1 MIFISRFKY
10 FWEKY
15 FKNDQ
20 IDMKKLVLPII
31 IEQLL
36 ASTIG
41 LFDTIMVSSAGEA
54 AVAGV
59 STVDSLNL
67 LLINLFMGIAT
78 GTTVVISQYIGANRY
93 KDAKRTATQS
103 LWASIFISVLI
114 MTLCVIDCHWVL
126 SLLFGKIEQDV
137 MGHAVSYFLY
147 SAISYPFLAVYST
160 CAAIYRAKGNATATM
175 IISIIMNIINVSGN
189 AIFIYGFK
197 MGAGGAALSSLI
209 SRAVGAMIMVLLLL
223 RRSEEINIRKMFP
236 FKFQWDVLKLVL
248 LIGLPA
254 AAESVIFQLGKVM
267 TQSFITGYGTEAI
280 TANGVVNT
288 IFAIAL
294 IPGNSLNIAIMT
306 VVGQLIGAGKTKE
319 AKRYVWLFGGI
330 VMLLQVFTN
339 SIIYAV
345 HTPVFS
351 LFGLGDKTAAIANQL
366 LLSITIVVPVLWAA
380 SFTIPAGLRASGDVK
395 FPMIISICTMW
406 FGRVLFGYLLGS
418 VFGMGVLGIWIG
430 MYLDW
435 LLRAP
440 IYILRLRKR
449 DFKKFIR

>member
-1 MIFISRFKY
+1 VIFISRFKY

-418 VFGMGVLGIWIG
+418 VFGLGVLGIWIG

>member
-406 FGRVLFGYLLGS
+406 FGRVLFGYLLVS
-418 VFGMGVLGIWIG
+418 VFGLGVLGIWIG

>member
-1 MIFISRFKY
+1 M
-10 FWEKY
+10 
-15 FKNDQ
+15 
-20 IDMKKLVLPII
+20 
-31 IEQLL
+31 

>member
-1 MIFISRFKY
+1 M
-10 FWEKY
+10 
-15 FKNDQ
+15 
-20 IDMKKLVLPII
+20 
-31 IEQLL
+31 

-41 LFDTIMVSSAGEA
+41 LFDTIMVSSAGEP

-175 IISIIMNIINVSGN
+175 IISIIMNIINVSGT
-189 AIFIYGFK
+189 AIFIYGFE

-339 SIIYAV
+339 SIIYAI

>member
-10 FWEKY
+10 FWKKY

-41 LFDTIMVSSAGEA
+41 LFDTIMVSSAGEP

-78 GTTVVISQYIGANRY
+78 GATVVISQYIGANRY
-93 KDAKRTATQS
+93 QDAKRTAVQS

-114 MTLCVIDCHWVL
+114 MTLCVIDCQWVL

-137 MGHAVSYFLY
+137 MGHAVAYFFY

-175 IISIIMNIINVSGN
+175 MISIIMNIINVSGN
-189 AIFIYGFK
+189 AIFIYGFE

-209 SRAVGAMIMVLLLL
+209 SRAVGAIIMVLLLL
-223 RRSEEINIRKMFP
+223 RRSEEVNIRKMFP

-319 AKRYVWLFGGI
+319 AKRYVWLFSGI

-345 HTPVFS
+345 HTPIFS

>member
-147 SAISYPFLAVYST
+147 SAIYYPFLAV
-160 CAAIYRAKGNATATM
+160 
-175 IISIIMNIINVSGN
+175 
-189 AIFIYGFK
+189 
-197 MGAGGAALSSLI
+197 
-209 SRAVGAMIMVLLLL
+209 
-223 RRSEEINIRKMFP
+223 
-236 FKFQWDVLKLVL
+236 
-248 LIGLPA
+248 
-254 AAESVIFQLGKVM
+254 
-267 TQSFITGYGTEAI
+267 
-280 TANGVVNT
+280 
-288 IFAIAL
+288 
-294 IPGNSLNIAIMT
+294 
-306 VVGQLIGAGKTKE
+306 
-319 AKRYVWLFGGI
+319 
-330 VMLLQVFTN
+330 
-339 SIIYAV
+339 
-345 HTPVFS
+345 
-351 LFGLGDKTAAIANQL
+351 
-366 LLSITIVVPVLWAA
+366 
-380 SFTIPAGLRASGDVK
+380 
-395 FPMIISICTMW
+395 
-406 FGRVLFGYLLGS
+406 
-418 VFGMGVLGIWIG
+418 
-430 MYLDW
+430 
-435 LLRAP
+435 
-440 IYILRLRKR
+440 
-449 DFKKFIR
+449 

>member
-380 SFTIPAGLRASGDVK
+380 SFTIPAGLRASGDAK

>member
-1 MIFISRFKY
+1 
-10 FWEKY
+10 
-15 FKNDQ
+15 
-20 IDMKKLVLPII
+20 
-31 IEQLL
+31 
-36 ASTIG
+36 
-41 LFDTIMVSSAGEA
+41 
-54 AVAGV
+54 
-59 STVDSLNL
+59 
-67 LLINLFMGIAT
+67 
-78 GTTVVISQYIGANRY
+78 
-93 KDAKRTATQS
+93 
-103 LWASIFISVLI
+103 
-114 MTLCVIDCHWVL
+114 
-126 SLLFGKIEQDV
+126 
-137 MGHAVSYFLY
+137 
-147 SAISYPFLAVYST
+147 
-160 CAAIYRAKGNATATM
+160 M

-418 VFGMGVLGIWIG
+418 VFGLGVLGIWIG

>member
-175 IISIIMNIINVSGN
+175 IISIIMNIINVSWN

-366 LLSITIVVPVLWAA
+366 LLSVTIVVPVLWAA

>member
-1 MIFISRFKY
+1 
-10 FWEKY
+10 
-15 FKNDQ
+15 
-20 IDMKKLVLPII
+20 MKKLVLPII

>member
-175 IISIIMNIINVSGN
+175 IISIIMNIINVSGT

-418 VFGMGVLGIWIG
+418 VFGLGVLGIWIG

>member
-1 MIFISRFKY
+1 
-10 FWEKY
+10 
-15 FKNDQ
+15 
-20 IDMKKLVLPII
+20 
-31 IEQLL
+31 
-36 ASTIG
+36 
-41 LFDTIMVSSAGEA
+41 MVSSAGEA

>member
-1 MIFISRFKY
+1 VIFISRFKY

>member
-189 AIFIYGFK
+189 AIFIYCFK

-418 VFGMGVLGIWIG
+418 VFGLGVLGIWIG

>member
-54 AVAGV
+54 AVAGA

>member
-1 MIFISRFKY
+1 
-10 FWEKY
+10 
-15 FKNDQ
+15 
-20 IDMKKLVLPII
+20 MKKLVLPII

-418 VFGMGVLGIWIG
+418 VFGLGVLGIWIG

>member
-1 MIFISRFKY
+1 VIYISRFKR
-10 FWEKY
+10 FWVKY
-15 FKNDQ
+15 FHNDQ
-20 IDMKKLVLPII
+20 IDMKKLVLPIL

-78 GTTVVISQYIGANRY
+78 GATVVISQYIGANRY
-93 KDAKRTATQS
+93 KDAKRTAVQS
-103 LWASIFISVLI
+103 LWAAVFLSVLI
-114 MTLCVIDCHWVL
+114 MSLCVIDCHWVL
-126 SLLFGKIEQDV
+126 SLLFGKIKPDV
-137 MGHAVSYFLY
+137 MGHAEAYFLY
-147 SAISYPFLAVYST
+147 SALSYPFLAVYST

-175 IISIIMNIINVSGN
+175 VISIIMNVINVSGN
-189 AIFIYGFK
+189 AVFIYGFD

-209 SRAVGAMIMVLLLL
+209 SRAAGAVIMVLLLL
-223 RRSEEINIRKMFP
+223 RRSEDINIRKMFP
-236 FKFQWDVLKLVL
+236 YRFQWDVLKLVL

-267 TQSFITGYGTEAI
+267 TQSFITRFDTPAI

-288 IFAIAL
+288 IFALAL

-306 VVGQLIGAGKTKE
+306 IVGQLIGAGKTKE
-319 AKRYVWLFGGI
+319 AKKYVWLFTGI
-330 VMLLQVFTN
+330 VMVLQVFTN

-351 LFGLGDKTAAIANQL
+351 LFGLGDQTAAIANQL
-366 LLSITIVVPVLWAA
+366 LLSITIVVPVLWPA

-406 FGRVLFGYLLGS
+406 LGRVLLGYLLG
-418 VFGMGVLGIWIG
+418 VKLGMGVLGIWFG
-430 MYLDW
+430 MYFDW

-440 IYILRLRKR
+440 VYIFRLRKR
-449 DFKKFIR
+449 GFKKLIQ

>member
-418 VFGMGVLGIWIG
+418 VFGLGVLGIWIG